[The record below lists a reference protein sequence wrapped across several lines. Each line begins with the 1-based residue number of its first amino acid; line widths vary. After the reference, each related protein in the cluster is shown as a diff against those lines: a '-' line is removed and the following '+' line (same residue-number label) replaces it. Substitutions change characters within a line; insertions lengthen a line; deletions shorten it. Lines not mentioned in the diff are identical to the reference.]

1 MKNKEKIIGSI
12 VILCAFILFL
22 TVGYFTTRPK
32 KLPKE
37 ELTVESVFVQDKDKK
52 ETKDGKEVQ
61 NGKDIRVQIKGEVK
75 KPGVYSL
82 STGSRIEDL
91 VEAADGFT
99 ASADEDSVILVK
111 KLIDSDCI
119 IIRKKGQ
126 PSQNTVT
133 ASSDG
138 AKEKIDLNTATL
150 EELDKLPGI
159 GPAKAKIIMD
169 YRDKNGGFNSI
180 DDLKQVKGI
189 GEATLNK
196 FRDIVEVRWISK
208 NI

>member
-12 VILCAFILFL
+12 VILCAFVLFL
-22 TVGYFTTRPK
+22 IVGYFTTRPK
-32 KLPKE
+32 KLSKE

-52 ETKDGKEVQ
+52 ESKDGKE
-61 NGKDIRVQIKGEVK
+61 IRVQVKGEVQ

-82 STGSRIEDL
+82 SSGSRIEDL
-91 VEAADGFT
+91 VQAAGGFT
-99 ASADEDSVILVK
+99 TSADEDSIVLVK
-111 KLIDSDCI
+111 KLLDSDCI
-119 IIRKKGQ
+119 VIRKKGD
-126 PSQNTVT
+126 TVENKLI
-133 ASSDG
+133 SSNSE
-138 AKEKIDLNTATL
+138 AKENGKINLNTATL
-150 EELDKLPGI
+150 DELDKLPGI

-169 YRDKNGGFNSI
+169 YREKNGGFTSV

-196 FRDIVEVRWISK
+196 FSDMVEVRWISK